1 MIWISRTS
9 SGLLIQK
16 DALDIQVDAGAVPLA
31 LGALIHEIT
40 DSGRATNA
48 AYARG
53 HADGLLDGRMQAE
66 RERMVREAKM
76 DDIWGLALAPAA

>member
-1 MIWISRTS
+1 VILITRTS
-9 SGLLIQK
+9 SGLLVQK
-16 DALDIQVDAGAVPLA
+16 DALDIAIDAGAVPLA
-31 LGALIHEIT
+31 LPSLIHELT
-40 DSGRATNA
+40 DSGRATIA

-76 DDIWGLALAPAA
+76 DDIWGLATVTAA